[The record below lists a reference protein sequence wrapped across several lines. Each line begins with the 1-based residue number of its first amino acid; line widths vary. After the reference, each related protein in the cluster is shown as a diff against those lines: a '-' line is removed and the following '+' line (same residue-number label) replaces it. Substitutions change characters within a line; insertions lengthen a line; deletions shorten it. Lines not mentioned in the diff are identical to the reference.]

1 MKSSIAVK
9 TKDSVYIRRSE
20 YLRLKK
26 LDKRFADF
34 FAYIE
39 YLADIREARKEVK
52 LGKII
57 SQEKLFKQLGF

>member
-1 MKSSIAVK
+1 MKSSVAVK
-9 TKDSVYIRRSE
+9 TKDSVYIPRSE

-39 YLADIREARKEVK
+39 HLADIREARKEVK
-52 LGKII
+52 LGKIV
-57 SQEKLFKQLGF
+57 SQEKLFKEFGF

>member
-1 MKSSIAVK
+1 MKSSVAVK
-9 TKDSVYIRRSE
+9 TKDSVYIPRSE

-39 YLADIREARKEVK
+39 HLADIREARKEVK
-52 LGKII
+52 LGKIV